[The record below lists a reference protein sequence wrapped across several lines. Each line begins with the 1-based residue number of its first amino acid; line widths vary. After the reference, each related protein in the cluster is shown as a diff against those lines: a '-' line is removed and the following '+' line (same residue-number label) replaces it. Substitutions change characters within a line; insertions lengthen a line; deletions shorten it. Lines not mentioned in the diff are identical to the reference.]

1 LKDSEWRIANG
12 ESPIASRQSLP
23 LPQSLIARRPSL
35 PLYQSLIAN
44 RQPLPL
50 PQSPVANRQFL
61 LLPFFVPRPSSLA
74 PFPSV
79 VVKPFC
85 WRP

>member
-1 LKDSEWRIANG
+1 MANGEWLEGNEWRIANG
-12 ESPIASRQSLP
+12 ELPI
-23 LPQSLIARRPSL
+23 
-35 PLYQSLIAN
+35 
-44 RQPLPL
+44 
-50 PQSPVANRQFL
+50 ANRQFL

-74 PFPSV
+74 LFPSV

>member
-1 LKDSEWRIANG
+1 MANG
-12 ESPIASRQSLP
+12 EWLNDNE
-23 LPQSLIARRPSL
+23 RRV
-35 PLYQSLIAN
+35 AN
-44 RQPLPL
+44 GK
-50 PQSPVANRQFL
+50 SPVANRQFL

-85 WRP
+85 WRR

>member
-1 LKDSEWRIANG
+1 MANG
-12 ESPIASRQSLP
+12 EWLNDDERRVANGKSPFSNRQSLP
-23 LPQSLIARRPSL
+23 FL
-35 PLYQSLIAN
+35 
-44 RQPLPL
+44 
-50 PQSPVANRQFL
+50 QSPVANRQFL
-61 LLPFFVPRPSSLA
+61 LLPFFAPRPSSLA